1 VSVIGAAVLILTA
14 IPIDAHDM
22 SGLETDL
29 FRLVNELPGA
39 LYGAVWPAMQ
49 FGNAIAVAVFALTAL
64 LARRARLAIAIAV
77 SGLAVWLLAKVIKV
91 LVERGRP
98 AELLD
103 DVIRRDA
110 PRVGHGYPSGHAA
123 VAMAIAVV
131 VSPYLNRPWKYLLWT
146 LAVVVCLGR
155 VYVGAHLPL
164 DVIGGAAFGLAVGA
178 LCNLVLGVPDRS
190 GTDTNAAQDDR

>member
-1 VSVIGAAVLILTA
+1 VSLIAAAVLILTA
-14 IPIDAHDM
+14 IPIDAHNM
-22 SGLETDL
+22 SGLEADV

-39 LYGAVWPAMQ
+39 LYPIVWPAMQ
-49 FGNAIAVAVFALTAL
+49 FGNAIAVSVFALAAL
-64 LARRARLAIAIAV
+64 VARRPRLAIAIAV

-91 LVERGRP
+91 VVERGRP

-110 PRVGHGYPSGHAA
+110 PAVGHGYPSGHAA

-131 VSPYLNRPWKYLLWT
+131 VSPYLKRPWKYVLWT
-146 LAVVVCLGR
+146 LAVAVCLGR

-164 DVIGGAAFGLAVGA
+164 DVIGGGAFGLAVGA
-178 LCNLVLGVPDRS
+178 LCNLVLGVPDPNA
-190 GTDTNAAQDDR
+190 GTEPGVDDR